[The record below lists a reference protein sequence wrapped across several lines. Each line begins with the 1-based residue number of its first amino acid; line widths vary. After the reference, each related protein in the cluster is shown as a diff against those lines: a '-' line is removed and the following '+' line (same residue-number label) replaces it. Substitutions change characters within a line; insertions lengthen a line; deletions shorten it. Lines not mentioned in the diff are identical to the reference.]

1 MLNKLRFVL
10 ILGAGWALA
19 TAVPA
24 ESKRSKESLPVQ
36 SEKQAKKARKGW
48 ISLFNGENLSGWEA
62 MDQGRWSVNP
72 EGVII
77 GEGPMGH
84 LFSPKPYTNL
94 EFRAEVKLNHEG
106 NSGMYFRA
114 AKGPGFPSG
123 YEAQVENTSPDPQ
136 KTGSLYNFSKVTEQ
150 LVQDDCWWTQHI
162 IAIGNHIIIKVN
174 DKVVVDFIDEKNTF
188 RSGYLALQQHNEGS
202 VVMYKNVRVKPLPAD
217 AKDAW
222 KSAALDMPEIAKY
235 TKTK

>member
-1 MLNKLRFVL
+1 MFNKLRFIVT
-10 ILGAGWALA
+10 LGAGLALVTSALA
-19 TAVPA
+19 ASRHA
-24 ESKRSKESLPVQ
+24 KDSLPVQ
-36 SEKQAKKARKGW
+36 TEKQVKKARKGW
-48 ISLFNGENLSGWEA
+48 IALFNGENLSGWEA
-62 MDQGRWSVNP
+62 MDQGRWTVNP

-77 GEGPMGH
+77 GEGPVGH
-84 LFSPKPYTNL
+84 LFSPNQYTNL
-94 EFRAEVKLNHEG
+94 EFKAEVKLNHEG

-114 AKGPGFPSG
+114 AKGSGFPSG
-123 YEAQVENTSPDPQ
+123 YEAQVENTSSDPQ

-150 LVQDDCWWTQHI
+150 LVEDDSWWTQHI

-174 DKVVVDFIDEKNTF
+174 DKVVVDFTDEKNTF

-202 VVMYKNVRVKPLPAD
+202 VVMYKNVMVKPLPAD

-222 KSAALDMPEIAKY
+222 KIAALDMPEIAKY